1 MFFLVCHNHDT
12 AFDEDTVS
20 TMTQNEL
27 SKYVPNT
34 LKRLLSGK
42 L

>member
-27 SKYVPNT
+27 SKYVPNNF
-34 LKRLLSGK
+34 KK
-42 L
+42 VVEW